1 MIPQQPQPPTT
12 DPVTQHSFANPA
24 LLQQARTH
32 SSCKRAE
39 ANNERLE
46 FLGDAVLDLVVA
58 EAVYRKFPEADEGAL
73 DRARAEIVN
82 GKNLARA
89 ARRQQLGDYLE
100 VSDAHRLHR
109 PEPSRA
115 MLEDALEALIG
126 AVFLDGGLDAAR
138 HSIDS
143 IFGAQIE
150 DLSLESS
157 GQNPKGQLQEWS
169 QKHHEGEVPLYLEL
183 PAEGPDHERTYH
195 AAVLIAD
202 REVGRGTGP
211 SKKAAEAR
219 AAAAALEALHDT
231 GNAAPSA

>member
-1 MIPQQPQPPTT
+1 MIPQQPPTT
-12 DPVTQHSFANPA
+12 DPVTQHSFADPA
-24 LLQQARTH
+24 LLRQARTH
-32 SSCKRAE
+32 SSCKRAD

-89 ARRQQLGDYLE
+89 AHRLQLAQYLE
-100 VSDAHRLHR
+100 VSEAHRLHR

-115 MLEDALEALIG
+115 MLEDAIEALIG
-126 AVFLDGGLDAAR
+126 AVFLDGGLEAAR
-138 HSIDS
+138 RSIHH
-143 IFGAQIE
+143 IFGPQIE
-150 DLSLESS
+150 ALKLGGG

-169 QKHHEGEVPLYLEL
+169 QKHHTGEVPLYLEL
-183 PAEGPDHERTYH
+183 PSEGPDHERTYH

-202 REVGRGTGP
+202 QEVGRGTGP

-219 AAAAALEALHDT
+219 AAAAALKALHDT
-231 GNAAPSA
+231 GNAAPFA